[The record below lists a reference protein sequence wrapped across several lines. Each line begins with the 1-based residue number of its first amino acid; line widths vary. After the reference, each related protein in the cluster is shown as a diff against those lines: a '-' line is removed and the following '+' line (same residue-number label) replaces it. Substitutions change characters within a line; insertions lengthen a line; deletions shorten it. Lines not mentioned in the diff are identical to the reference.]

1 MTTSAKD
8 LEPLEIVKTFLSGKT
23 SAFTSNNMFDIE
35 GHINCVKSVTEF
47 KHQLPPSAEILYEDN
62 LKDERG
68 TRWLLIGKL

>member
-1 MTTSAKD
+1 
-8 LEPLEIVKTFLSGKT
+8 
-23 SAFTSNNMFDIE
+23 MFDIE